1 MTITNNTSLSRYERV
16 ESGHTS
22 YADYHIFDGIVSIN
36 YVFSP
41 PELRGT
47 GAAGRL
53 MEDIMSDIR
62 DQDLKVRPICGYAA
76 TWLKRHSE
84 YDDLAG

>member
-1 MTITNNTSLSRYERV
+1 MAVVNNTSLSRYELV
-16 ESGHTS
+16 ENEYTA

-41 PELRGT
+41 PALRGT

-53 MEDIMSDIR
+53 MEEMMADIR
-62 DQDLKVRPICGYAA
+62 TQNLKARPICGYAA
-76 TWLKRHSE
+76 TWLQRHKE
-84 YDDLAG
+84 YNDLMG